1 MLLSSQGEMAT
12 VDELIINRFWIKSYP
27 EDVRPDVM
35 VPEKGYHELFLESAE
50 KRSNKVAVI
59 FAGSEFTYGQILDSS
74 LRVAGYLRSIG
85 VREGDRVSLVLPNS
99 PQFIAA
105 YFGTLMTG
113 AAVVPI
119 NPLYKAGEISY
130 MLGKSR
136 AKAVFTLDLFHD
148 EVLKAVEGT
157 SVEKVIVSNI
167 ADHLPPAKRIL
178 GKLLRKVPSKPVKR
192 DVMVESYRRVLS
204 SRPISK
210 DEVAR
215 VDPAS
220 TPAAICFTSGTTGLP
235 KGAVLTHRN
244 LVANIHQSYEVAKS
258 VLSEDETVLAV
269 LPFFHIYGQTAIMGI
284 GLSFGFKMV
293 VVPRPNVDEILDL
306 IERYRITIVFGV
318 PALYNA
324 MISSPRFRKEIF
336 SHVKLCVSGADKLHE
351 EIAKRFESAT
361 GIRITEGYG
370 LTETSPVTHLNPP
383 KKVKL
388 GSIGLPVP
396 STMAWVF
403 KLDANVPVG
412 VGQEGELA
420 ISGPQVM
427 DGYLEDPDANRA
439 AFFTLFGRRW
449 FRTGDIAKVD
459 EEGYFYIIER
469 KKDLIKYK
477 GWSIYPAEVENV
489 VLKHEAVQA
498 VGVVGVPDVEV
509 GERVVM
515 FVVLKPEYRGKVKEE
530 DLMEWC
536 KQNLAPFQVPQRIFF
551 KEELPVS
558 MTGKVLRRVL
568 REEAASLL
576 KS

>member
-1 MLLSSQGEMAT
+1 
-12 VDELIINRFWIKSYP
+12 
-27 EDVRPDVM
+27 
-35 VPEKGYHELFLESAE
+35 
-50 KRSNKVAVI
+50 
-59 FAGSEFTYGQILDSS
+59 
-74 LRVAGYLRSIG
+74 
-85 VREGDRVSLVLPNS
+85 
-99 PQFIAA
+99 
-105 YFGTLMTG
+105 
-113 AAVVPI
+113 
-119 NPLYKAGEISY
+119 
-130 MLGKSR
+130 
-136 AKAVFTLDLFHD
+136 
-148 EVLKAVEGT
+148 
-157 SVEKVIVSNI
+157 
-167 ADHLPPAKRIL
+167 
-178 GKLLRKVPSKPVKR
+178 
-192 DVMVESYRRVLS
+192 
-204 SRPISK
+204 
-210 DEVAR
+210 
-215 VDPAS
+215 
-220 TPAAICFTSGTTGLP
+220 
-235 KGAVLTHRN
+235 
-244 LVANIHQSYEVAKS
+244 
-258 VLSEDETVLAV
+258 
-269 LPFFHIYGQTAIMGI
+269 
-284 GLSFGFKMV
+284 MV

-306 IERYRITIVFGV
+306 IERYRITIIFGV

-336 SHVKLCVSGADKLHE
+336 SHVKLCVSGADKLHVE
-351 EIAKRFESAT
+351 VAKRFESAT

-383 KKVKL
+383 KKMKR

-403 KLDANVPVG
+403 KLDANVPVD

-427 DGYLEDPDANRA
+427 DGYLGDPDANKA

-489 VLKHEAVQA
+489 VLRHEAVQA

-536 KQNLAPFQVPQRIFF
+536 KQNLAPFQVPHKIFF

-568 REEAASLL
+568 REEAISLL

>member
-1 MLLSSQGEMAT
+1 MST
-12 VDELIINRFWIKSYP
+12 VDELIINRFWVKSYP
-27 EDVRPDVM
+27 PDIRPDIEI
-35 VPEKGYHELFLESAE
+35 PAKTYHELFLESAE
-50 KRSNKVAVI
+50 RGSNKVAVI
-59 FAGSEFTYGQILDSS
+59 FAGSEFTYGQVLDAA

-85 VREGDRVSLVLPNS
+85 VKMGDRVSLVLPNS
-99 PQFIAA
+99 PQFIAS

-119 NPLYKAGEISY
+119 NPLYKAGEIGY
-130 MLGKSR
+130 MLAKSR
-136 AKAVFTLDLFHD
+136 AKAVFTLDLFHE

-167 ADHLPPAKRIL
+167 ADHLPPVKRVL

-192 DVMVESYRRVLS
+192 DAMVVGYNRVLS
-204 SRPISK
+204 SRPLPKEEI
-210 DEVAR
+210 AR
-215 VDPAS
+215 PDPAS

-235 KGAVLTHRN
+235 KAAVLTHRN
-244 LVANIHQSYEVAKS
+244 LVSNIHQSYEVAKTA
-258 VLSEDETVLAV
+258 LSEDETVLAV

-284 GLSFGFKMV
+284 GVTFGFRLV
-293 VVPRPNVDEILDL
+293 VVPRPNVDEILEL
-306 IERYRITIVFGV
+306 IERYRVTVVFGV

-324 MISSPRFRKEIF
+324 MISSPKFRREIF

-351 EIAKRFESAT
+351 EIAKRFEQAT
-361 GIRITEGYG
+361 GVRIVEGYG

-383 KKVKL
+383 ARTKI

-396 STMAWVF
+396 NTLAWVF
-403 KLDANVPVG
+403 KLESNVPLG

-427 DGYLEDPDANRA
+427 DGYLEDPEANRA
-439 AFFTLFGRRW
+439 AFFTLFGRKW

-477 GWSIYPAEVENV
+477 GWSIYPAEVENL

-536 KQNLAPFQVPQRIFF
+536 RKNLAPFQVPYRIFF

-568 REEAASLL
+568 REEAATLL